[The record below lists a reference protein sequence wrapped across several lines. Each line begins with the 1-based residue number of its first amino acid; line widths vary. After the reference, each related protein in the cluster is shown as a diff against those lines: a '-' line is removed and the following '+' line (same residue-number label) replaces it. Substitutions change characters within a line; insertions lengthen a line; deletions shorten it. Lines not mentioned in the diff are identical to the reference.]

1 VALTLDDIE
10 SLFRDKGDAQY
21 SREPVSQLE
30 HALQSAHLAEE
41 EGADEAREFIGRPHA
56 EDAVRLRLWDD
67 KAKKRTHT
75 TPDLAHYLVRARR
88 CMTAPTA

>member
-41 EGADEAREFIGRPHA
+41 EGADDELVTAA
-56 EDAVRLRLWDD
+56 LWDD
-67 KAKKRTHT
+67 KAKKGNHT
-75 TPDLAHYLVRARR
+75 TPDLAHYLARR